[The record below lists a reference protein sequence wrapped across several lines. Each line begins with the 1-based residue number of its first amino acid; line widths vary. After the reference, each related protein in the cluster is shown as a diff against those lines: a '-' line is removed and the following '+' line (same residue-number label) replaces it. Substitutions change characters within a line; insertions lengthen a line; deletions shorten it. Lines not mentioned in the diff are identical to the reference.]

1 MALFGRICQ
10 CLLKCANAIPVLM
23 SMSAFIFSYW
33 YYIFEF
39 YKTSLI
45 FEDVHIKYA
54 ILCVYHGL
62 FFMYIW
68 SFVKL
73 IVTTSTDIPEQF
85 RVSEKTREEIRTVKN
100 SVDKVDEILRPLA
113 VRLAI
118 QTYSIDGRVRY
129 CDICGLVK
137 PDRTHHCRVC
147 KKCIMKMDHHCPW
160 INNCVSY
167 ANYKFFVLFLTYGVL
182 YFGFILTTMI
192 FFMTKVKSDH
202 FWLVFTL
209 SRCFPLLLLAASL
222 TTVKLALL
230 AYHIYLMLHN
240 RTTLDAYRAPQ
251 FNYGPDRNGFDLGK
265 RNNFYQVFGKD
276 WFLWFFPVFSSLG
289 NGWSFPTRA
298 DYAFAESGGFDKL
311 YEPDEKEKLIPK

>member
-1 MALFGRICQ
+1 MLADRLAIQTYSIDGRVRYCDICGLVKPDRTHH
-10 CLLKCANAIPVLM
+10 CSIPVLM

-100 SVDKVDEILRPLA
+100 SFHEDLNNSIEARSGMMSLPEMNETSKVQE
-113 VRLAI
+113 V
-118 QTYSIDGRVRY
+118 
-129 CDICGLVK
+129 
-137 PDRTHHCRVC
+137 HHE
-147 KKCIMKMDHHCPW
+147 KMDHHCPW

-192 FFMTKVKSDH
+192 LSMTKVKSDH

-276 WFLWFFPVFSSLG
+276 RLLWFFPVFSSLG